1 MKIFCFLLLI
11 FDPLVILCLKLG
23 PASKEISVAYA
34 RDKRSIDDKTD
45 PVPQIQ
51 YAICYDE
58 PDCKGDSYWIN
69 DEIKNLS
76 RHGWDNKFSSC
87 EFKGIWILYED
98 YNFNPDEDS
107 MVRFRKIC

>member
-1 MKIFCFLLLI
+1 MRIFCFLLLI
-11 FDPLVILCLKLG
+11 FDPLSISCLNLG
-23 PASKEISVAYA
+23 PASKETSVAYA
-34 RDKRSIDDKTD
+34 KGKRSIEDKTN

-51 YAICYDE
+51 YAICYDK
-58 PDCKGDSYWIN
+58 PDCKGESYWII

-107 MVRFRKIC
+107 IVRF

>member
-1 MKIFCFLLLI
+1 MRIFCFLLLM
-11 FDPLVILCLKLG
+11 FDPLLTLCLKLG
-23 PASKEISVAYA
+23 PASEENSIAYA
-34 RDKRSIDDKTD
+34 EGKRSIEDKTD
-45 PVPQIQ
+45 PSPQIQ

-58 PDCKGDSYWIN
+58 PDCKGDAYWII

-98 YNFNPDEDS
+98 YNFNPDENS
-107 MVRFRKIC
+107 IVRF

>member
-1 MKIFCFLLLI
+1 MRVFCFLLLMC
-11 FDPLVILCLKLG
+11 DPLLTLCLKLA
-23 PASKEISVAYA
+23 PANEETSIAYA
-34 RDKRSIDDKTD
+34 KGKRSIEDEADQL
-45 PVPQIQ
+45 PQIQ

-58 PDCKGDSYWIN
+58 PNCKGDSYWIS

-98 YNFNPDEDS
+98 YNFNPYEDS
-107 MVRFRKIC
+107 IVRY

>member
-51 YAICYDE
+51 YAICYGE
-58 PDCKGDSYWIN
+58 PDCKGDSYWIS

-76 RHGWDNKFSSC
+76 RHGWNNKFSSC

-98 YNFNPDEDS
+98 YNFNPYEDS
-107 MVRFRKIC
+107 IVRY

>member
-1 MKIFCFLLLI
+1 MRIFCFLLLMC
-11 FDPLVILCLKLG
+11 DPLLTLCLKLG
-23 PASKEISVAYA
+23 PASEETSFANAK
-34 RDKRSIDDKTD
+34 DKRSNEDKTD
-45 PVPQIQ
+45 TWPQIQ

-58 PDCKGDSYWIN
+58 QDCKGDSYWII

-107 MVRFRKIC
+107 IVRF